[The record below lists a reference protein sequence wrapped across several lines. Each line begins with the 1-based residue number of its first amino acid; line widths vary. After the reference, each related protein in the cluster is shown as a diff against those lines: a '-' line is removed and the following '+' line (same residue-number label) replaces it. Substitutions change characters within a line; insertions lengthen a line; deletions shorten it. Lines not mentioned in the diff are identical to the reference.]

1 MKVCSSIL
9 CVSALAAG
17 LVSTL
22 ARANDAASAV
32 GAGGVVLRDER
43 RISMQK
49 ERLEIRFLGETA
61 AGTPLAAV
69 EVEYA
74 FLNESAEDVT
84 TEVAFPVPE
93 YREHSEALGGPMDLG
108 GFRAWVDGKEIRVE
122 KQVRAL
128 VDGKDHAAVLS
139 KLGVDIENHGQFRPD
154 DSPNQL
160 SRLGASDARQL
171 IALGLIDEERWPR
184 WKVAITWHWTQTFP
198 AGKIIRVRHAY
209 TPAAGFSYSG
219 DIREYVRSLPDACAD
234 EAQIRVLEAR
244 RSKMS
249 KASGGTTP
257 AIFGMWVDYILT
269 TANTWKTPIR
279 DFELVV
285 ERPEG
290 HTVSFCWDGK
300 VEKVSAR
307 SFSAKAK
314 DFIPKREL
322 AVYFFWIR

>member
-1 MKVCSSIL
+1 MNVCSSIL
-9 CVSALAAG
+9 WVSTLAAG

-49 ERLEIRFLGETA
+49 ERLEIRSVGETK
-61 AGTPLAAV
+61 AGFPRATV

-74 FLNESAEDVT
+74 FLNESAEDIT

-93 YREHSEALGGPMDLG
+93 YGEHSEALEGPMDLG

-128 VDGKDHAAVLS
+128 VDGVDHAALLRR
-139 KLGVDIENHGQFRPD
+139 LGVDIESHGQFRPD
-154 DSPNQL
+154 DSPSQL
-160 SRLGASDARQL
+160 SRLGAPDARQL
-171 IALGLIDEERWPR
+171 IALGLIDEARQPK
-184 WKVAITWHWTQTFP
+184 WKVAITWHWTQSFP
-198 AGKIIRVRHAY
+198 AGRILLVRHAY
-209 TPAAGFSYSG
+209 TAAAGLSYSG
-219 DIREYVRSLPDACAD
+219 DIREYLRSFPDACAD
-234 EAQIRVLEAR
+234 EAQIRALEAR
-244 RSKMS
+244 RSRTS
-249 KASGGTTP
+249 KAGGDPKP

-300 VEKVSAR
+300 VEKVSAT

-322 AVYFFWIR
+322 AVYFFWTR